1 MKYASISA
9 FVAVHET
16 GSISAA
22 ARQLHRSRSQISAWI
37 SDLEVEWGLELI
49 DRTTYRPTL
58 TEDGRKLLP
67 YCRLVLSDTVNLHDA
82 IESLKR
88 ADSSLIVGFDFFL
101 PVAYRKAV
109 VSYFCQYFPEHEIT
123 IRQMTT
129 IRLNECLANAEVH
142 LGVISAPRV
151 QNVQNFSTRQLG
163 MCQFALCC
171 SAEHPLASMQEITDT
186 DLMTHKGILIAGM
199 REFFD
204 ARAYTEVPDYE
215 TGLSLV
221 RQGIGWCPAP
231 MNDIRGEVE
240 CGQLVI
246 LNYKSAVARV
256 PVIAYWSNS
265 HAPTGVG
272 QKLLNKLSE
281 LFTPLGYD
289 ADYSR
294 TRRGSRHQL

>member
-37 SDLEVEWGLELI
+37 TDLELEWGLALI
-49 DRTTYRPTL
+49 DRASYRPTL
-58 TEDGRKLLP
+58 TEDGKKLLP

-88 ADSSLIVGFDFFL
+88 ADSSLVVGFDFFL

-109 VSYFCQYFPEHEIT
+109 VAYFCQYFPEHELT

-129 IRLNECLANAEVH
+129 SQLNSCLASAEVH
-142 LGVISAPRV
+142 LGVIAAPRV
-151 QNVQNFSTRQLG
+151 QNLNDFSAKQLG
-163 MCQFALCC
+163 MCQFAFCC
-171 SAEHPLASMQEITDT
+171 SSEHPLADLKTVSDT
-186 DLMTHKGILIAGM
+186 DLMTHRGVLIAGM

-215 TGLSLV
+215 TGLFLV

-231 MNDIRGEVE
+231 MNDIREEVRQ
-240 CGQLVI
+240 GNLVI
-246 LNYKSAVARV
+246 FNYKSAVARV
-256 PVIAYWSNS
+256 PVIACWSNS

-272 QKLLNKLSE
+272 RKLLNE
-281 LFTPLGYD
+281 LPQLFAPLGYD
-289 ADYSR
+289 AECEP
-294 TRRGSRHQL
+294 L